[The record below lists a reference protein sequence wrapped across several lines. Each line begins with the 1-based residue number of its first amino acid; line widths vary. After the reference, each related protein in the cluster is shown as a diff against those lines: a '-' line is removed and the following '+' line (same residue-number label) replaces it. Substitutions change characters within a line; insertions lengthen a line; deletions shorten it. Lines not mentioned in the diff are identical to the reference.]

1 MRQKFSTAKRVA
13 LATAAAWILG
23 AATAFAADVEV
34 KNPVPTTYTV
44 VKGDTLWGIASRFLK
59 ERMNREAIKNPHR
72 IYPGDVIV
80 LDRDAA
86 GQWQLTLR
94 PATRV
99 SPTVR
104 VEALD
109 AEAIPSIPPG
119 DIAAWLSKPLVTG
132 PDGLSGAPEIA
143 AGRDD
148 RVVRGTGDTVYVLGA
163 DAKMGDRFNIY
174 RTGRTL
180 VSLRTGETLGYEQ
193 RHVGTGRIERFAEVS
208 TMRIT
213 GASEEILIGDRLVP
227 VPPERIVNFAPH
239 APDKPVDGQIIASN
253 MDSTEVG
260 AGHIVTIDRGTAD
273 GIDVGTVL
281 AVYRSFPE
289 VADPRPNKTPDVV
302 EYAVPAP
309 AADLPAGSR
318 RAFGADVRVQ
328 GVRSR
333 FVRADRQLD
342 RSDQGR
348 RFRSEALRR
357 RERRPATATPGAG
370 RLR

>member
-1 MRQKFSTAKRVA
+1 MRQKFSTAKRIA

-23 AATAFAADVEV
+23 VATAFAADVEV

-59 ERMNREAIKNPHR
+59 DPWRWPDIWRMNREAIKNPHR

-80 LDRDAA
+80 LDRDAS

-104 VEALD
+104 IEALD
-109 AEAIPSIPPG
+109 ADAIPSIPPG

-132 PDGLSGAPEIA
+132 PDGLSSAPQIA

-148 RVVRGTGDTVYVLGA
+148 RVVRGIGDTVYVLGA
-163 DAKMGDRFNIY
+163 DPKMGDRFYIY

-180 VSLRTGETLGYEQ
+180 VSLRSGETLGYEQ

-213 GASEEILIGDRLVP
+213 GSSEEILVGDRLVA

-260 AGHIVTIDRGTAD
+260 AGHIVTIDRGAAD
-273 GIDVGTVL
+273 GVDVGTVL
-281 AVYRSFPE
+281 AIYRSFPE
-289 VADPRPNKTPDVV
+289 IVDPRPNKTPDVV
-302 EYAVPAP
+302 EFNFGTTQFLRPPPNYLRVPEERSGLMFVFRVFDRVSYALIVN
-309 AADLPAGSR
+309 
-318 RAFGADVRVQ
+318 
-328 GVRSR
+328 
-333 FVRADRQLD
+333 
-342 RSDQGR
+342 
-348 RFRSEALRR
+348 
-357 RERRPATATPGAG
+357 ATDPIKVGDFAVKP
-370 RLR
+370 